1 MVMVQG
7 CLRYHFLSME
17 SAIPFQVNSWKSVTN
32 ETVEKKDDIYVTVCV
47 FEVFVRRG
55 RDDMQTRA
63 SKQTDPPPCSKSL
76 RYAVNEPPLY
86 RNSFLIILGFNIFF
100 NIVAQ
105 EFYLRL
111 IDCHDLYL
119 ILTRLLTMKHFLRSK
134 EAILKYIS
142 ELNLVYFVLILD

>member
-111 IDCHDLYL
+111 CCLLIIMICILYWL
-119 ILTRLLTMKHFLRSK
+119 IKWLIRFMIYNKTFLTQ
-134 EAILKYIS
+134 
-142 ELNLVYFVLILD
+142 